1 MYLSRLSLRTYHSKI
16 LQLHKLHNVII
27 LQAHNVMLVHY
38 SNSKMGKVL
47 KLIGVFEQSLSF
59 RMSITLTKR
68 SSHCTM
74 LPKNDDEQEILYPN
88 TQNVRLSYG
97 MGPETPSIKLYK
109 TQTIFL
115 C

>member
-1 MYLSRLSLRTYHSKI
+1 
-16 LQLHKLHNVII
+16 
-27 LQAHNVMLVHY
+27 
-38 SNSKMGKVL
+38 MGKVL

-68 SSHCTM
+68 SSRCTM

-97 MGPETPSIKLYK
+97 MGPETPKLKQY
-109 TQTIFL
+109 F
-115 C
+115 CVS